1 MVNRAIGH
9 LGGGQPPYVLHRL
22 DQWTSGLLLFA
33 KRVEVVAGVHAQFR
47 CVCGRRGAGGLV
59 GSKRMRNWL
68 GLRGLLQLVKA
79 VLPRACLFVFASTSC
94 CRCRRVPQRAAHHP
108 EGTPGHH
115 PRRASPTHSP
125 PPPLL
130 SRLRTTQK
138 AYLAITQGVPQA
150 AAFSVD
156 APIGAHGGIKEAR
169 AVGGADAKPA
179 TTGVCAGWVR

>member
-1 MVNRAIGH
+1 MPLCFCLHI
-9 LGGGQPPYVLHRL
+9 LLPLPPC
-22 DQWTSGLLLFA
+22 A
-33 KRVEVVAGVHAQFR
+33 PAGCA
-47 CVCGRRGAGGLV
+47 
-59 GSKRMRNWL
+59 
-68 GLRGLLQLVKA
+68 
-79 VLPRACLFVFASTSC
+79 P
-94 CRCRRVPQRAAHHP
+94 
-108 EGTPGHH
+108 
-115 PRRASPTHSP
+115 PRRHTWPSPQARLTNPLP